1 MTKDA
6 VRQWLR
12 RYDAIAEADH
22 EALRRRGPRPE
33 WSIATALSL
42 IQAAGVGWRSSPSL
56 RALRDEEDR
65 AVGAT
70 WQVLRRRLPP

>member
-1 MTKDA
+1 MTEDA

-12 RYDAIAEADH
+12 RYDAIAEADR

-33 WSIATALSL
+33 WSISAALSL
-42 IQAAGVGWRSSPSL
+42 IQAASPGWRSSPSL
-56 RALRDEEDR
+56 RALREQEDR

-70 WQVLRRRLPP
+70 WQLLRRRLPP